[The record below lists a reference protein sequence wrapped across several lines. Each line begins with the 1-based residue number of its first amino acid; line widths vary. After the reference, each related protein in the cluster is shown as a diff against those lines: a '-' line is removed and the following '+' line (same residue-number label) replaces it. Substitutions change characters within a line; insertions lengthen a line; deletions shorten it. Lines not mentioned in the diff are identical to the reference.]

1 MRLATVDILLTIVLV
16 IALVG
21 SAYLGLKATN
31 KKR

>member
-1 MRLATVDILLTIVLV
+1 MRLATVDILLTVVLV

-31 KKR
+31 RKR

>member
-1 MRLATVDILLTIVLV
+1 MRPATLDILLTVVLV

-31 KKR
+31 RKR

>member
-1 MRLATVDILLTIVLV
+1 MRPATLDILLTVVLI

-21 SAYLGLKATN
+21 SAYLGLKATH